1 MLDVVRINVVGLLR
15 MLQTVWLMLLRL
27 FQWVL
32 FMSMSLKCW
41 RCLCQCCWVVVHAA
55 DHTADVVGGVV
66 SGCC

>member
-1 MLDVVRINVVGLLR
+1 MS
-15 MLQTVWLMLLRL
+15 MLLRCWML
-27 FQWVL
+27 FV
-32 FMSMSLKCW
+32 SMLLGCW